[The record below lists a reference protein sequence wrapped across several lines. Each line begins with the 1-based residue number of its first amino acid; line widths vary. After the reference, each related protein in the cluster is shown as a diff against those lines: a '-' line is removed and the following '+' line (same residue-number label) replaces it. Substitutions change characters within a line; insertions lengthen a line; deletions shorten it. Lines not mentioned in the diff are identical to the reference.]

1 MVEAVGSLCLP
12 AYTGTQAKPSIEAAA
27 RTRTRTLFPSSTL
40 TPPLP
45 SLSPT
50 PHTHIQYFDS
60 ADDLAAKLATTDLK
74 EVSSKMRRHYGEM
87 LPVMRQ
93 KWRAILRKLF
103 HNKPHG
109 SWPTGRTDFDQAL
122 RDRFGLELSGGE
134 PSCHRMSA
142 PDQGQWN

>member
-1 MVEAVGSLCLP
+1 MSTRIYR
-12 AYTGTQAKPSIEAAA
+12 YTSQAKH
-27 RTRTRTLFPSSTL
+27 RGSSTHTHKHL
-40 TPPLP
+40 LSLLNTHSSPSFPLP
-45 SLSPT
+45 YPS
-50 PHTHIQYFDS
+50 HTHIQYFDS